1 MKWYHLWHILFLI
14 LSKVKQE
21 QNGAFGGLIIVLVKI
36 KNHCLIWFFLDLIR
50 RGIYAQIDY
59 KFLVVGHTYG
69 PADRYFGVIENYTRK
84 IENIYTPQEWYEHVQ
99 ASSVSG
105 KIEVF
110 AMGQKNFFDYW
121 HFLQNM
127 HTERNT
133 DAEGNHVEFN
143 KVLWFNFGV
152 GEELINGQLCQ
163 TEHPLEV
170 WVRYSHNI
178 SEKPQ
183 RILYQKNHAFV
194 LI

>member
-1 MKWYHLWHILFLI
+1 MWNELVAHRGANEVVSSLAHFIFNTKQGQTGAKWSIW
-14 LSKVKQE
+14 
-21 QNGAFGGLIIVLVKI
+21 GADNCPGEN

-50 RGIYAQIDY
+50 RGIYARIDY

-127 HTERNT
+127 YTERNT

-152 GEELINGQLCQ
+152 REELINGQLCQ

-170 WVRYSHNI
+170 WV
-178 SEKPQ
+178 
-183 RILYQKNHAFV
+183 
-194 LI
+194 